1 MYFIETQEGAGS
13 YYHRCEDATEV
24 KAFINKYRE
33 EEIGDIIQV
42 SEYLRV
48 DVDDIQE
55 IAELESI
62 TNSVGVDVTE

>member
-1 MYFIETQEGAGS
+1 MYFVETQEGAGS

-24 KAFINKYRE
+24 ESFINKYRE

-42 SEYLRV
+42 GEYLRV

-55 IAELESI
+55 IAELEST
-62 TNSVGVDVTE
+62 TNSVDTE